1 MTGFRTR
8 FQLRR
13 RMIDSY
19 EERNHGDEIL
29 ILQTLRSHDQ
39 FNTTVYGLEDRYR
52 GIHHD
57 RNVIMMNEEDMA
69 SRSIEPLSKVN
80 VISVYNGVERELKNL
95 KAIPYDMPSGACAAY
110 FPEANVLVPLE
121 KTAKISNTPTSK
133 DVPVR
138 VIKSS
143 NA

>member
-1 MTGFRTR
+1 
-8 FQLRR
+8 
-13 RMIDSY
+13 
-19 EERNHGDEIL
+19 
-29 ILQTLRSHDQ
+29 
-39 FNTTVYGLEDRYR
+39 
-52 GIHHD
+52 
-57 RNVIMMNEEDMA
+57 MMNEEDMA

-80 VISVYNGVERELKNL
+80 VISIYNGVERELKNL